1 MFLRILVLHANTFA
15 SSANFNNYNSSG
27 ELKDAFSFS
36 IEKLSHKDFCQGSFL
51 CARLSSRA
59 QD

>member
-27 ELKDAFSFS
+27 DLKDAFSFS

-51 CARLSSRA
+51 CAR
-59 QD
+59 